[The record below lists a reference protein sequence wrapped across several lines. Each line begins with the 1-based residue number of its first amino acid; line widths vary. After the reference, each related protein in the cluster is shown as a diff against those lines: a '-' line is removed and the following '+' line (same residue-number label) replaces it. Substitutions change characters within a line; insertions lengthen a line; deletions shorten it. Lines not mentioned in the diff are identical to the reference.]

1 MTEKKKVNEWLKRGK
16 GRQGKQVF
24 IRAYDGDTVFTTR
37 APKRSLSG
45 ELLRVKK
52 RRQSTRMM
60 HYDAEEMGKPG
71 SLTAKAKLHEYLV
84 RGMRIKDSGRTDKYN
99 RRLAEA
105 TLTGPLPLNERREV
119 GARMIQQGLA
129 EPYFYSSKYRN
140 YKALRFLAWQK
151 NLGIHG
157 NKSLP

>member
-1 MTEKKKVNEWLKRGK
+1 MKWLKHGK
-16 GRQGKQVF
+16 GSRGKQVF
-24 IRAYDGDTVFTTR
+24 IRAYDGDTLFTSR
-37 APKRSLSG
+37 APLGKR
-45 ELLRVKK
+45 ETRK
-52 RRQSTRMM
+52 QSTRMRD
-60 HYDAEEMGKPG
+60 YDAPKMGKPG

-105 TLTGPLPLNERREV
+105 TLTGHLPLSERRAV

-129 EPYFYSSKYRN
+129 EPYFHSSKYRN

>member
-1 MTEKKKVNEWLKRGK
+1 VNEWLKRGK
-16 GRQGKQVF
+16 GRQGKQVY
-24 IRAYDGDTVFTTR
+24 IRAYDGDTVFTSR
-37 APKRSLSG
+37 APLRKR
-45 ELLRVKK
+45 ETRK
-52 RRQSTRMM
+52 QSTRMM